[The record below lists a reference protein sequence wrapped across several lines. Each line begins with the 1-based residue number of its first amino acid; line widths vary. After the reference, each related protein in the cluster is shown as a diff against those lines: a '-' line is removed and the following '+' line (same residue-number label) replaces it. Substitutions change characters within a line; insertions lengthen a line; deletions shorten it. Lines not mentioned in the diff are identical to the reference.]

1 MILKYQYRTPAAQ
14 PDPGFSQHGS
24 VSKEKQITPEST
36 CISKDN
42 IMERKR
48 GETERDTTSTT
59 LTKLQALVTTSFGGR
74 CRKAVFGVWYDTS
87 VAELRSCVKVEMA
100 VLGSC
105 P

>member
-48 GETERDTTSTT
+48 GETERDTPYKYDTDQTPSTGLRHPLEAGAGKRCSECGTT
-59 LTKLQALVTTSFGGR
+59 LVWQSSG
-74 CRKAVFGVWYDTS
+74 AV
-87 VAELRSCVKVEMA
+87 
-100 VLGSC
+100 
-105 P
+105 